1 MRTSVEKRI
10 APCIRGPY
18 DRSEV
23 NRTLARS
30 DEGFHPLIEGTAAA
44 LFVFDAA
51 KVLYIN
57 PACRQLT
64 KKTAKEILGQP
75 FSELL
80 HPRSR
85 RSIQDNLQKGCAS
98 QHQVEFLQASGETIW
113 VDLRVRPVFFRG
125 AMSVLATAFDI
136 TALKKADTDR
146 RDREVQLKLVQR
158 AGRTVSWE
166 WRVQD
171 DVLMISGLPKE
182 ILDSAAPILA
192 TSSRTLLEAVH
203 PEDLVPFKQEIRHSL
218 SHGEPLF
225 VETRMRDLDGD
236 IHWLVVRGRSISSA
250 AGQGPHLVGVATD
263 ISERRRAEGALFQE
277 QEETLAVLAFI
288 ADGVIRTDV
297 EGTVE
302 DLSPAAEGLIG
313 STRGDSLGKPL
324 GDVLHLL
331 DQRTREPIP
340 DLVSIAER
348 DPISGGQPG
357 DMLMIH
363 PGGKE
368 VPVRLRGAVL
378 HDPDGNPTG
387 RVFVLKD
394 LLAFETADR
403 SVVHLA
409 THDHLTDLVNRAE
422 FERQLAQVVAKSA
435 DLAQQHTLLY
445 LDLDDF
451 KLFNETFGH
460 RAGDKMLKQFA
471 SFLKT
476 RFRETDTLGRLE
488 GDKFGILLD
497 DCLATRARELTERLF
512 KDLANFRLSY
522 NETSVPASVSI
533 GIVALD
539 ADSPEVPEILS
550 AAETACY
557 MAKQAG
563 GNRYHEF
570 EAAEMGPRERQS
582 QLQTLQNV
590 QEALREDGFELYAQL
605 VQPILAVDSAPWMY
619 EILLRMQDGS
629 GGLVLPSEFI
639 PLAERHRLA
648 SPIDQWVVR
657 NTLTVLSDRINDIGN
672 ENNLIAINISG
683 QSVSDERFL
692 EFVLQE
698 LNYRTTP
705 TERLCFEITETAAV
719 SNFDRAQRFI
729 SVLKGRG
736 CRFVL
741 DGFGSGLS
749 SFSYLRN
756 FPVEFIK
763 IDGQFVRGMAKDPI
777 QRALVE
783 SINHVGHV
791 MQMKTI
797 AAWVEDDE
805 ILALT
810 RLMNV
815 DYVQGSGIAR
825 PQPLS
830 QVLDSQDVPHEA

>member
-1 MRTSVEKRI
+1 VT
-10 APCIRGPY
+10 P
-18 DRSEV
+18 
-23 NRTLARS
+23 ARS

-44 LFVFDAA
+44 LFVFDAV

-64 KKTAKEILGQP
+64 GKTARELLGQP
-75 FSELL
+75 FIELI

-85 RSIQDNLQKGCAS
+85 RSIQNNLQKGAAFH
-98 QHQVEFLQASGETIW
+98 HQVELLQSSGETAW
-113 VDLRVRPVFFRG
+113 VDLRVQPVFFRG
-125 AMSVLATAFDI
+125 AMSMLATALDI
-136 TALKKADTDR
+136 TAFKKADNHR

-182 ILDSAAPILA
+182 ILDSAAPILT
-192 TSSRTLLEAVH
+192 TSSHTLFEAVH
-203 PEDLVPFKQEIRHSL
+203 PEDLVPFKQEIRNSL
-218 SHGEPLF
+218 NHGEPLF
-225 VETRMRDLDGD
+225 VETRMRDLAGD
-236 IHWLVVRGRSISSA
+236 IHWLVVRGRPISSV

-263 ISERRRAEGALFQE
+263 ISERRRAEEALYQE
-277 QEETLAVLAFI
+277 QEETLAVLASI

-297 EGTVE
+297 EGIVE
-302 DLSPAAEGLIG
+302 DLSTAAQELLG
-313 STRGDSLGKPL
+313 SSQGEALGKPL
-324 GDVLHLL
+324 GDLLQLL
-331 DQRTREPIP
+331 DQKTREPIP
-340 DLVSIAER
+340 DLVSVGER
-348 DPISGGQPG
+348 SSKTSSQPS
-357 DMLMIH
+357 DVLMIH

-394 LLAFETADR
+394 LLALEKTDR

-422 FERQLAQVVAKSA
+422 FERQLAQILAKSG
-435 DLAQQHTLLY
+435 DQTQEHTLLY

-488 GDKFGILLD
+488 GDKFGVLLD
-497 DCLATRARELTERLF
+497 DCLAARARELTERLF
-512 KDLANFRLSY
+512 KDLGNFRLSC
-522 NETSVPASVSI
+522 NESSVPASVSI

-657 NTLTVLSDRINDIGN
+657 KTLTILSDRIHDVGN

-698 LNYRTTP
+698 LNYRSSP

-830 QVLDSQDVPHEA
+830 QVLEDSQNVPREA

>member
-1 MRTSVEKRI
+1 
-10 APCIRGPY
+10 
-18 DRSEV
+18 
-23 NRTLARS
+23 
-30 DEGFHPLIEGTAAA
+30 
-44 LFVFDAA
+44 
-51 KVLYIN
+51 
-57 PACRQLT
+57 
-64 KKTAKEILGQP
+64 
-75 FSELL
+75 
-80 HPRSR
+80 
-85 RSIQDNLQKGCAS
+85 
-98 QHQVEFLQASGETIW
+98 
-113 VDLRVRPVFFRG
+113 
-125 AMSVLATAFDI
+125 MSMLATAFDI
-136 TALKKADTDR
+136 TGFKQAYNDR

-166 WRVQD
+166 WRVQE

-182 ILDSAAPILA
+182 ILDSAAPILT
-192 TSSRTLLEAVH
+192 TSSRTLFESVH
-203 PEDLVPFKQEIRHSL
+203 PEDLVILKQEIRNSL

-225 VETRMRDLDGD
+225 VEIRLRDPEGD
-236 IHWLVVRGRSISSA
+236 FHWLVLRGQPISSA
-250 AGQGPHLVGVATD
+250 ASRGQHLVGVATD
-263 ISERRRAEGALFQE
+263 ISERRRAEEALYQDR
-277 QEETLAVLAFI
+277 EETLAVLASI

-297 EGTVE
+297 EVTVDE
-302 DLSPAAEGLIG
+302 LSTTAQKLLGCSQDDA
-313 STRGDSLGKPL
+313 LGKPL

-331 DQRTREPIP
+331 DQQTREPI
-340 DLVSIAER
+340 R
-348 DPISGGQPG
+348 DPISATESDSQSDSQPR
-357 DMLMIH
+357 DVLMVH
-363 PGGKE
+363 PDGRE
-368 VPVRLRGAVL
+368 VPVRLHGAVL

-394 LLAFETADR
+394 LLAIKAADR
-403 SVVHLA
+403 SVVRLA
-409 THDHLTDLVNRAE
+409 THDHLTDLVNRTE
-422 FERQLAQVVAKSA
+422 FERQLAQVQTSSG
-435 DLAQQHTLLY
+435 DQTQEHTLLY

-451 KLFNETFGH
+451 KLFNDTFGH
-460 RAGDKMLKQFA
+460 PAGDKMLKQFA

-476 RFRETDTLGRLE
+476 RFRETDTLGRIG
-488 GDKFGILLD
+488 GDKFGVLLD
-497 DCLATRARELTERLF
+497 DCLSVRARELTEKLF
-512 KDLANFRLSY
+512 KDLANFRLSW

-533 GIVALD
+533 GIVAID
-539 ADSPEVPEILS
+539 SDSPEVPEILS

-557 MAKQAG
+557 LAKQAG

-570 EAAEMGPRERQS
+570 EAAEVGPRERQS

-605 VQPILAVDSAPWMY
+605 VQPILDIDSAPWMY
-619 EILLRMQDGS
+619 EVLVRMQDGS
-629 GGLVLPSEFI
+629 GGLILPGEFI

-657 NTLTVLSDRINDIGN
+657 QTLTALSDRIKEVGN
-672 ENNLIAINISG
+672 EDTLISINLSG

-698 LNYRTTP
+698 TNYQSTP
-705 TERLCFEITETAAV
+705 TERLCFEITETATV

-741 DGFGSGLS
+741 DNFGSGLS

-756 FPVEFIK
+756 FPVDFIK
-763 IDGQFVRGMAKDPI
+763 IGGQLVRGIAKDPI

-797 AAWVEDDE
+797 AQWVEDDE

-815 DYVQGSGIAR
+815 DYVQGFGIAP
-825 PQPLS
+825 PQHLS
-830 QVLDSQDVPHEA
+830 NALDAHNAPSLEG

>member
-1 MRTSVEKRI
+1 M
-10 APCIRGPY
+10 
-18 DRSEV
+18 
-23 NRTLARS
+23 AR
-30 DEGFHPLIEGTAAA
+30 
-44 LFVFDAA
+44 
-51 KVLYIN
+51 
-57 PACRQLT
+57 
-64 KKTAKEILGQP
+64 EILGQP
-75 FSELL
+75 FLELI

-85 RSIQDNLQKGCAS
+85 RTIQDKVQKGGAT
-98 QHQVEFLQASGETIW
+98 HHKVEFLQQTGDTVWA
-113 VDLRVRPVFFRG
+113 DLRIQPVFFRG
-125 AMSVLATAFDI
+125 AMSMLATAFDI
-136 TALKKADTDR
+136 TSFKEVDSER

-166 WRVQD
+166 WRIRD
-171 DVLMISGLPKE
+171 DCLMISGLPKE
-182 ILDSAAPILA
+182 ILDSASPILA
-192 TSSRTLLEAVH
+192 TSSRALFESVH
-203 PEDLVPFKQEIRHSL
+203 PEDLALLKQKSRKSL
-218 SHGEPLF
+218 NQGEPLF
-225 VETRMRDLDGD
+225 AEIRLRDPEGD
-236 IHWLVVRGRSISSA
+236 IHWVVVRGQPISSE
-250 AGQGPHLVGVATD
+250 AGQSPDLVGVATD
-263 ISERRRAEGALFQE
+263 ISERRRAEEALYQE
-277 QEETLAVLAFI
+277 QEETIAVLASI

-297 EGTVE
+297 KGTVE
-302 DLSPAAEGLIG
+302 ELSTAAQKLLGTSL
-313 STRGDSLGKPL
+313 DAALGKPL
-324 GDVLHLL
+324 GDILHLF
-331 DQRTREPIP
+331 DEKTRQPIP
-340 DLVSIAER
+340 E
-348 DPISGGQPG
+348 PISGAESNSQTGSRPR
-357 DMLMIH
+357 DVLMIH
-363 PGGKE
+363 SNGKE
-368 VPVRLRGAVL
+368 VPVRLHEAVL
-378 HDPDGNPTG
+378 HGPDGDPTG
-387 RVFVLKD
+387 RVIVLKD

-409 THDHLTDLVNRAE
+409 THDPLTDLVNRTE
-422 FERQLAQVVAKSA
+422 FERRLAQNLTSP
-435 DLAQQHTLLY
+435 DEQPRQHTLLY

-460 RAGDKMLKQFA
+460 PAGDRMLKQFA

-488 GDKFGILLD
+488 GDKFGVLLE
-497 DCLATRARELTERLF
+497 DCLPVRARKLTERLF
-512 KDLANFRLSY
+512 KDLSNFRLSC
-522 NETSVPASVSI
+522 NSTSVPASVSI

-570 EAAEMGPRERQS
+570 EASVLGPRERQS

-590 QEALREDGFELYAQL
+590 QEALREDGLELHAQPI
-605 VQPILAVDSAPWMY
+605 QPILAVDSAPWMF
-619 EILLRMQDGS
+619 EVLVRMQDGS
-629 GGLVLPSEFI
+629 GGLILPGEFM

-657 NTLTVLSDRINDIGN
+657 NTLMTISNRSNDFGN
-672 ENNLIAINISG
+672 EDSLIAINLSG

-698 LNYRTTP
+698 LNYQSTP
-705 TERLCFEITETAAV
+705 TERLCFEITETATV

-741 DGFGSGLS
+741 DDFGSGLS

-756 FPVEFIK
+756 FPVDFIK
-763 IDGQFVRGMAKDPI
+763 IGGQLVRGIAKDPI

-797 AAWVEDDE
+797 AQWVEDDE

-815 DYVQGSGIAR
+815 DYVQGFGIAR
-825 PQPLS
+825 PQPFS
-830 QVLDSQDVPHEA
+830 SVLDAHQVPSHEG